1 MTFIKGP
8 QANDAGKLIA
18 GVEGKAGRIPGGW
31 EYRLPTEAEWEYAC
45 RAGSTSNY
53 SFGDSATDLHRFAN
67 YADASLYQFDD
78 SFYYCDLK
86 GDDGVGKRPAAIGS
100 YEPNAWGI
108 HDMHGNVSEFCRDGY
123 EATLPGGTDPK
134 ADGRQNT
141 IVHRGGAW
149 CSTPEYC
156 LAGFRHF
163 TVNSHNNGH
172 VSHIGLRMVLAR
184 KK

>member
-1 MTFIKGP
+1 MATGT
-8 QANDAGKLIA
+8 GKMIA
-18 GVEGKAGRIPGGW
+18 GVEEKAGRIPSGW

-45 RAGSTSNY
+45 RAGSTSKY
-53 SFGDSATDLHRFAN
+53 SFGDSKSDLDRFAN
-67 YADASLYQFDD
+67 YADASLHRFDD
-78 SFYYCDLK
+78 SFYYCDLS

-108 HDMHGNVSEFCRDGY
+108 HDMHGNVSELCRDGY
-123 EATLPGGTDPK
+123 ESTLPGGTDPK
-134 ADGRQNT
+134 ADGRKGT